1 MKVLHL
7 IKTADGAAWAH
18 RQITVL
24 RAHGAEVAICLP
36 PGKMAD
42 KYAAEGF
49 KVYPFQFSINPVK
62 VIGGMAA
69 FRKVIKDFQ
78 PDIIHSHFIITTLFA
93 RLYRFFFSLK
103 MPLVFQVPGPLHME
117 HSFFRNA
124 DLRSSNGN
132 DYWIGSCNWTSKK
145 YLSCGIPGSRV
156 FKSLYGTD
164 TSYVKQHEQGKLRK
178 ELGLGKDDFIV
189 AIVAFMY
196 KPKAYIGQ
204 KNGIKGHEDFF
215 VGVAEA
221 MNKNPKIKAV
231 VIGGAWD
238 GAIDYEDKL
247 LSMGKELCG
256 DRIYF
261 MGSRTDVPELYA
273 DIDLVVH
280 PSYSENLG
288 GAAESLMLAVPTITT
303 NIGGFPDIVIEGET
317 GYLVNVAAHAEIA
330 DRILHVYD
338 HYDEAK
344 RLAANGRELL
354 LQVMD
359 VKRTGKEVFDIYNDI
374 LNNRPGYVQA
384 FQKAV

>member
-1 MKVLHL
+1 M
-7 IKTADGAAWAH
+7 
-18 RQITVL
+18 
-24 RAHGAEVAICLP
+24 
-36 PGKMAD
+36 
-42 KYAAEGF
+42 
-49 KVYPFQFSINPVK
+49 
-62 VIGGMAA
+62 
-69 FRKVIKDFQ
+69 
-78 PDIIHSHFIITTLFA
+78 
-93 RLYRFFFSLK
+93 
-103 MPLVFQVPGPLHME
+103 
-117 HSFFRNA
+117 
-124 DLRSSNGN
+124 
-132 DYWIGSCNWTSKK
+132 
-145 YLSCGIPGSRV
+145 
-156 FKSLYGTD
+156 
-164 TSYVKQHEQGKLRK
+164 
-178 ELGLGKDDFIV
+178 
-189 AIVAFMY
+189 
-196 KPKAYIGQ
+196 
-204 KNGIKGHEDFF
+204 
-215 VGVAEA
+215 
-221 MNKNPKIKAV
+221 
-231 VIGGAWD
+231 IGGAWD

-247 LSMGKELCG
+247 LNMGKELCG

-317 GYLVNVAAHAEIA
+317 GYLVNVAAPAEIA

-359 VKRTGKEVFDIYNDI
+359 VKRTGKEVFDIYNEI